1 MEENLNIEQPGF
13 ETEINSE
20 NHNGSSL
27 GKFKDVQTLLNAYN
41 SLQSEFTR
49 KSQKLAELQKENDKN
64 ALFSYNDS
72 IDEVLKDETD
82 NDKYKKE
89 ITEILAGNDTLNNL
103 PNKNQVAFKIIK
115 ETEKNIE
122 NKINSQEFIDNCINK
137 NSNLYN
143 AIVSDYL
150 SKLNNIP
157 ANNNQIPTTGTVY
170 FSPNFNK
177 PTTIKEAGEIFSK
190 MLK

>member
-1 MEENLNIEQPGF
+1 MEENFNLEQP
-13 ETEINSE
+13 EIDTEKQSE
-20 NHNGSSL
+20 NQDGSNL

-41 SLQSEFTR
+41 SLQAEFTR
-49 KSQKLAELQKENDKN
+49 KSQKLAEIQKEKEEI

-72 IDEVLKDETD
+72 LDEILKDESD

-89 ITEILAGNDTLNNL
+89 IAEILNNNKEINNL
-103 PNKNQVAFKIIK
+103 PNRNHIAFKIIK

-122 NKINSQEFIDNCINK
+122 NKINSQEFIDECVK
-137 NSNLYN
+137 NNTTLYN
-143 AIVSDYL
+143 AIISKYL
-150 SKLNNIP
+150 SNLNNIP
-157 ANNNQIPTTGTVY
+157 ANNNIITSCGSIY
-170 FSPNFNK
+170 FSPNQNK